1 MSDSSGI
8 MAYLYLPVPLPVSP
22 GVVSMPSTVARRAP
36 GRPSLVSTEMDH
48 QGFKRQCLPS
58 WGASSLENSFG
69 DGRGNLVAVADLHR
83 FNKEAKSS
91 EAHSILGKVRGCIL
105 SLVIKLYK

>member
-1 MSDSSGI
+1 MSYW
-8 MAYLYLPVPLPVSP
+8 YLLVALPVPP
-22 GVVSMPSTVARRAP
+22 GVVSLPSTVARRAP
-36 GRPSLVSTEMDH
+36 GRPSLVSTEMEHPDH

-58 WGASSLENSFG
+58 WGASSLDNSFS

-91 EAHSILGKVRGCIL
+91 EAHGILGKVRGCIL
-105 SLVIKLYK
+105 FVLKEMN